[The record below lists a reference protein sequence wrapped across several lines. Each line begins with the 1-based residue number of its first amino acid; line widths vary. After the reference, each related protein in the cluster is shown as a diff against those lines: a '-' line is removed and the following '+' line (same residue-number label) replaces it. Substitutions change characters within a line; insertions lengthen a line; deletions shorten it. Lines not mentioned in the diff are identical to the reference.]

1 MPPSGPG
8 TIYPFADKC
17 HFDNTYRAICA
28 HKNISLDLSRL
39 VVHGTSLDLHQL
51 HLLVF
56 KSGGEFKVNEKDLW
70 GDVALEM
77 GFNDPFSP
85 SAAQRSFSD
94 SRAEKLD
101 RTSLNHSPSPSPS
114 SSAAAL
120 PLSTTTPTTTSTTTA
135 IPSPLETTEHST
147 TTISQHLSRVYKL
160 YLTFFDQAIQENIA
174 QNRARAQAEMK
185 ATAAQA
191 AKVQANA
198 QATAQATAQAQLTH
212 TLIPHGIPLTQFLT
226 QYVGLQQT
234 YVDTISAQEQ
244 SLLLEWTQMNEG
256 ELRSKMKVTE
266 SVVGVVGK
274 VRDKLKEM
282 REGTST
288 GVRERPGFTTS
299 VTVGIVLP
307 GSKPNPPPPPP
318 SAPPIG
324 PVPPIP
330 EPSPVPPLP
339 TMSSSSS
346 QAGVKFISSGLKGE
360 PLPPP
365 EPKMGSKSSFEV
377 VYRLL
382 QECKITEASL
392 DNSMDSIIV
401 PAEKLPEHHALLDK
415 VSQACAEIDTKLAM
429 IHDVL
434 QQENYIKRMI
444 IISLLTK
451 EDWERRYVLS
461 VDMLKSMLAEI
472 QYLVGL
478 YNQKIRGLMDAF
490 QSTVSQLGHD
500 AAVQQLP
507 AWVQV
512 QLQQQ
517 AREAAMQPPP
527 PLNYT
532 PEEYAAMAPEERQ
545 QARQMQRAQEAE
557 AEIVKFKEGYR
568 KEGPEEMIRW
578 IENRCRPLKN
588 LFEEYLE
595 QRKVLEDRLRERERE
610 REEEEEEKRYSAMGR
625 RRWSLR
631 EEDAAL
637 RDAAIAG
644 GMSKL
649 PFTKRT
655 KGGGTTAATTTTKSE
670 WSIDGALG
678 LPFTEEEHA
687 AAVLFSL
694 VPCGYVLSYQQHVF
708 ATGTKRYIL
717 TLDQLEEWVED
728 YADII
733 EEFIERKNAMH
744 REQVESHMRSIG
756 RILDLSGVDI
766 GALAGTGARKN
777 RSKNNKKKK
786 KKKFGGGGG
795 EEVGEEEEEERMADV
810 LVGVVDFLEMYRS
823 RI

>member
-1 MPPSGPG
+1 M
-8 TIYPFADKC
+8 
-17 HFDNTYRAICA
+17 
-28 HKNISLDLSRL
+28 
-39 VVHGTSLDLHQL
+39 
-51 HLLVF
+51 
-56 KSGGEFKVNEKDLW
+56 NEKDLW

-114 SSAAAL
+114 SSAATL
-120 PLSTTTPTTTSTTTA
+120 PLSTTTTPTTSTTTA

-274 VRDKLKEM
+274 VRDKLKDM

-382 QECKITEASL
+382 QECK
-392 DNSMDSIIV
+392 SM
-401 PAEKLPEHHALLDK
+401 
-415 VSQACAEIDTKLAM
+415 
-429 IHDVL
+429 
-434 QQENYIKRMI
+434 
-444 IISLLTK
+444 
-451 EDWERRYVLS
+451 
-461 VDMLKSMLAEI
+461 
-472 QYLVGL
+472 
-478 YNQKIRGLMDAF
+478 
-490 QSTVSQLGHD
+490 
-500 AAVQQLP
+500 
-507 AWVQV
+507 
-512 QLQQQ
+512 
-517 AREAAMQPPP
+517 
-527 PLNYT
+527 
-532 PEEYAAMAPEERQ
+532 
-545 QARQMQRAQEAE
+545 
-557 AEIVKFKEGYR
+557 
-568 KEGPEEMIRW
+568 
-578 IENRCRPLKN
+578 
-588 LFEEYLE
+588 
-595 QRKVLEDRLRERERE
+595 
-610 REEEEEEKRYSAMGR
+610 
-625 RRWSLR
+625 
-631 EEDAAL
+631 
-637 RDAAIAG
+637 
-644 GMSKL
+644 
-649 PFTKRT
+649 
-655 KGGGTTAATTTTKSE
+655 
-670 WSIDGALG
+670 
-678 LPFTEEEHA
+678 
-687 AAVLFSL
+687 LFSL
-694 VPCGYVLSYQQHVF
+694 AFLSVF
-708 ATGTKRYIL
+708 
-717 TLDQLEEWVED
+717 
-728 YADII
+728 
-733 EEFIERKNAMH
+733 
-744 REQVESHMRSIG
+744 
-756 RILDLSGVDI
+756 
-766 GALAGTGARKN
+766 
-777 RSKNNKKKK
+777 
-786 KKKFGGGGG
+786 
-795 EEVGEEEEEERMADV
+795 
-810 LVGVVDFLEMYRS
+810 
-823 RI
+823 

>member
-1 MPPSGPG
+1 
-8 TIYPFADKC
+8 
-17 HFDNTYRAICA
+17 
-28 HKNISLDLSRL
+28 
-39 VVHGTSLDLHQL
+39 
-51 HLLVF
+51 
-56 KSGGEFKVNEKDLW
+56 
-70 GDVALEM
+70 M

-114 SSAAAL
+114 SSAATL
-120 PLSTTTPTTTSTTTA
+120 PLSTTTPTTTATTTT

-307 GSKPNPPPPPP
+307 GSKPNPPPP

-444 IISLLTK
+444 IIASQIVYQKSLLTK

-649 PFTKRT
+649 PLTKRT
-655 KGGGTTAATTTTKSE
+655 KGGGTTATTTATKSE

-687 AAVLFSL
+687 AAVLFVQCATQEFGALPATAQMLSWDTDL
-694 VPCGYVLSYQQHVF
+694 TVEEQKEYHRLHDKGYRQYQEYGPKTALLHLLMGQDSTTKRFIVIGYVLSYQQHVF